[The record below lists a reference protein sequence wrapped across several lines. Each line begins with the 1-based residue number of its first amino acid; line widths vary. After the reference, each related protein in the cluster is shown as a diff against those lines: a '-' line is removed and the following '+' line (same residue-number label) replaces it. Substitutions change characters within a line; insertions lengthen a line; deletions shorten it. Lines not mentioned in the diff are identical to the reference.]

1 MSSLPDSSLA
11 PSSAASETFAQ
22 SSSVN
27 HGAAATPTTRSS
39 SSNHHHHHHHHQGS
53 GSSSNNNRARK
64 NREEEV
70 RVSQEGNE
78 ESAAAGRGTMLNPF
92 AKEFVPPAAAAQT
105 GLFLSY
111 QASFFFGLLE
121 GSRLRFHIPLCSFSG
136 SERIYIYIYFLGFLQ
151 ILH

>member
-39 SSNHHHHHHHHQGS
+39 SSSNHHHHHQGS

-111 QASFFFGLLE
+111 QASFFFVSLRDPVYASIFLSALFQAAK
-121 GSRLRFHIPLCSFSG
+121 GS
-136 SERIYIYIYFLGFLQ
+136 IYIYIYILGFLQ